1 MKKTVLLFVIILAGH
16 SLLAQQYFN
25 APVATGDP
33 VLVLMNPTVN
43 NLKTVFYLIDKGI
56 FPLPEDYRLVG
67 FYHTAQAYDFS
78 QSAGFIRESGREGV
92 FLHACSELPGH
103 RLYGE
108 NPCSDDFRL
117 VFENSAGVIFFGGPD
132 IPPAF
137 YGEETNLLTAITDYH
152 RHAFEAS
159 FLFHL
164 TGGFQDDAFTP
175 LLEQNPDYLVMGIC
189 LGMQTMNIAAG
200 GTMIQ
205 DIPTEVYG
213 LFTAEQVLDMQQD
226 NQHRNYHTLF
236 GLDDALM
243 WGSFHRIKITSPEK
257 LKFLTAGSAPH
268 PGVLSSHH
276 QAVEKTGK
284 GLEVAATSVDG
295 KIPEILLHSRYP
307 NVIGFQFHPEPALLY
322 KPDEKLKFDPGKPAT
337 MSFIGLYPEAEGE
350 TFNRNIWKW
359 AADRLSR

>member
-1 MKKTVLLFVIILAGH
+1 MRRFISVLLVVFSG
-16 SLLAQQYFN
+16 LLCPAQQYFN
-25 APVATGDP
+25 TPAATGDP

-43 NLKTVFYLIDKGI
+43 NLKTVFYLIDNGI

-92 FLHACSELPGH
+92 FLHACSGLPGL

-175 LLEQNPDYLVMGIC
+175 LLEQKPDFLVMGIC

-205 DIPTEVYG
+205 DIPTEIYQ
-213 LFTAEQVLDMQQD
+213 LTTAEQVLAMEQD
-226 NQHRNYHTLF
+226 NRHRNYHTQF

-243 WGSFHRIKITSPEK
+243 WGSFHRIKITRPEK

-276 QAVEKTGK
+276 QAVEKAGK
-284 GLEVAATSVDG
+284 GLEVVATSMDG

-322 KPDEKLKFDPGKPAT
+322 KPDEKLKFDPDKPAA
-337 MSFIGLYPEAEGE
+337 MSFIDLYPEAEGE